1 MKNIPLSGSINP
13 ERIQPRSEP
22 IARPGKADKGG
33 SNFKEQLISTIDGQD
48 GLKFSSH
55 ASERMKSRDVQLTPE
70 KAQRLLSA
78 VDTARDKGAR
88 ESLVLLDEL
97 AFVVSVKNRTV
108 ITACDMNGLKNGV
121 FTKID
126 SAIVG

>member
-1 MKNIPLSGSINP
+1 MKNIPLSGIISP
-13 ERIQPRSEP
+13 QRIKPRSESL
-22 IARPGKADKGG
+22 ARPSGIDPGKRK
-33 SNFKEQLISTIDGQD
+33 FKEQLISSVDD
-48 GLKFSSH
+48 KNGLKFSSH
-55 ASERMKSRDVQLTPE
+55 ASQRLKSRDVELTPD
-70 KAQRLLSA
+70 KARRLLSA
-78 VDTARDKGAR
+78 VDTAREKGSR

-108 ITACDMNGLKNGV
+108 ITACDMNGLKDGV

>member
-1 MKNIPLSGSINP
+1 MKNVTLNGAINP
-13 ERIQPRSEP
+13 AGIKPRSEP
-22 IARPGKADKGG
+22 IAPTGKTD
-33 SNFKEQLISTIDGQD
+33 FKNQLIDSIGQRESV
-48 GLKFSSH
+48 KFSNH
-55 ASERMKSRDVQLTPE
+55 AAERLRSRDVEMTPD
-70 KAQRLLSA
+70 KAERLVKA
-78 VDTARDKGAR
+78 VDAANEKGAK

-108 ITACDMNGLKNGV
+108 ITACELNGLKDGV